1 MLGYLLFAVVH
12 LHVRWRRESDVQK
25 LNDNKEYLTAFA
37 SKYRKMELLLD
48 SHEKMLAEVSECDT

>member
-1 MLGYLLFAVVH
+1 M
-12 LHVRWRRESDVQK
+12 QK